1 MWTSSLSQAFWVT
14 GWKTFSSAPEIAIPL
29 LILVG
34 VVVWWI
40 RGVVNGREIGGLK
53 EQIGSLKKQIGSL
66 KKQIGSLKEQAG
78 VLNQRRLLAIEQ
90 LTVVKKNEETLRA
103 EVAALKKKIPKGARH
118 NELAT
123 SVDAVTN
130 TMTKLTAANETL
142 QRTLTGHPPR
152 VVIGGTDNNIIPMR
166 EQR

>member
-1 MWTSSLSQAFWVT
+1 MDKLLEPAFWVT
-14 GWKTFSSAPEIAIPL
+14 SWKTFSSAPEIAIPL

-40 RGVVNGREIGGLK
+40 RGVVSGREISGQK
-53 EQIGSLKKQIGSL
+53 EQM
-66 KKQIGSLKEQAG
+66 GSLKEQAD

-123 SVDAVTN
+123 SVVAVTN
-130 TMTKLTAANETL
+130 TMTKLSAANERL
-142 QRTLTGHPPR
+142 QRTITGYPPR
-152 VVIGGTDNNIIPMR
+152 VVISGPVESNAGL
-166 EQR
+166 

>member
-1 MWTSSLSQAFWVT
+1 MQRCVEEREGGIVDKLLEPSFWVT

-53 EQIGSLKKQIGSL
+53 E
-66 KKQIGSLKEQAG
+66 QIGSLKEQAG

-166 EQR
+166 ERR

>member
-1 MWTSSLSQAFWVT
+1 VDKLLEPAFWVD

-40 RGVVNGREIGGLK
+40 RGVVNGRGISGLK
-53 EQIGSLKKQIGSL
+53 EQIGT
-66 KKQIGSLKEQAG
+66 LKEQAG
-78 VLNQRRLLAIEQ
+78 VLNQRRLLANEQ
-90 LTVVKKNEETLRA
+90 LTVVKKNDETLRA

-118 NELAT
+118 NELVT

-130 TMTKLTAANETL
+130 TITKLTAANDEL
-142 QRTLTGHPPR
+142 DRTLKGSGLVPL
-152 VVIGGTDNNIIPMR
+152 NPM
-166 EQR
+166 EKDALNAALKKITLP

>member
-1 MWTSSLSQAFWVT
+1 VF
-14 GWKTFSSAPEIAIPL
+14 
-29 LILVG
+29 
-34 VVVWWI
+34 
-40 RGVVNGREIGGLK
+40 VNGREIGGLK
-53 EQIGSLKKQIGSL
+53 E
-66 KKQIGSLKEQAG
+66 QIGSLKEQAG

-152 VVIGGTDNNIIPMR
+152 VVIGR
-166 EQR
+166 Y

>member
-1 MWTSSLSQAFWVT
+1 MQRCVEEREGGIVDKLLEPSFWVT

-53 EQIGSLKKQIGSL
+53 E
-66 KKQIGSLKEQAG
+66 QIGSLKEQAG

-152 VVIGGTDNNIIPMR
+152 VVIGR
-166 EQR
+166 Y